1 MLETMMARIKERV
14 GIYGLGFNP
23 DSFMGLVLPIIF
35 VIIVGGIG
43 WFLVRWLI

>member
-1 MLETMMARIKERV
+1 MFEGIITRIKERS

-23 DSFMGLVLPIIF
+23 DSFMGIVTPIIF

-43 WFLVRWLI
+43 WVLVKWLT